1 MLTEYIR
8 AAMHHATYEIL
19 EDDGTFFGRIPD
31 CQGVWAN
38 EKTLEACRDELES
51 ALEDWILFR
60 VSDNLSLPVI
70 EGIDLSITT
79 EEPVEA

>member
-19 EDDGTFFGRIPD
+19 EDDGTFFGRLPD

-38 EKTLEACRDELES
+38 EKTLEACRDDLES
-51 ALEDWILFR
+51 ALEDWLLVGI
-60 VSDNLSLPVI
+60 SLHHQLPI
-70 EGIDLSITT
+70 IDGIDINTNY
-79 EEPVEA
+79 EELVAA

>member
-38 EKTLEACRDELES
+38 EKTLEACRDDLES
-51 ALEDWILFR
+51 ALEDWLLVGI
-60 VSDNLSLPVI
+60 SLHHQLPI
-70 EGIDLSITT
+70 IDGIDINTNY
-79 EEPVEA
+79 EELVAA

>member
-19 EDDGTFFGRIPD
+19 EDDGTFFGRLPD
-31 CQGVWAN
+31 CKGVWAN

-51 ALEDWILFR
+51 ALEDWILFGIE
-60 VSDNLSLPVI
+60 LHHQLPI
-70 EGIDLSITT
+70 IDGIDINVNY
-79 EEPVEA
+79 EELVAA